1 MTSEARGGT
10 TWGVLPRN
18 EVGGRCARGPL
29 RRLRC
34 FWWPPLGAFLPAGC
48 SLLAVGSCRGHSL
61 GHLLLGGSPAVG
73 LRRCPVG
80 ELLAPLLSSRV
91 PAWRFSGAAERS
103 GGGGIGVASLSGR
116 GGRLNA
122 ARARARHPARH
133 VGYHSEGGGGRS
145 GSGGGG
151 VVDALPPVPLE
162 RQPPVRGGLCP
173 QGLAITVG
181 GDGDPALWPCRR
193 SCGPRAPSAP
203 PSAGV
208 GGGGGHQHVPAAIGV
223 VGHPFP
229 FPPPPPPTGCL
240 EL

>member
-1 MTSEARGGT
+1 MRTWPTAPSALFLVAATGGLST
-10 TWGVLPRN
+10 GRLLPPRRRQLPWPLSRTFTAGRFPRCGVAPLPRWRA
-18 EVGGRCARGPL
+18 VSPPPFIPRSCLAF
-29 RRLRC
+29 
-34 FWWPPLGAFLPAGC
+34 FW
-48 SLLAVGSCRGHSL
+48 SS
-61 GHLLLGGSPAVG
+61 
-73 LRRCPVG
+73 G
-80 ELLAPLLSSRV
+80 EE
-91 PAWRFSGAAERS
+91 W
-103 GGGGIGVASLSGR
+103 GGGIGVASLSGR

-173 QGLAITVG
+173 QGLAIAVG